1 MGPTGSGKSSF
12 IESLA
17 PDQHLDISK
26 DSLESVTQEVNCYQV
41 INLSSQYYDRSF
53 VLMDTPG
60 FLDPRLSEGRIMRM
74 VTESLN
80 AICQFSSYTVVYIFY
95 FQPIT
100 DIRIGSSKRD
110 AVKILREYV
119 NQYKAKDIS
128 VITTMWNRLSTPKQL
143 EDASHRFNT
152 LKEEIYARSG
162 SLNITVTK
170 FDTSKHLL

>member
-1 MGPTGSGKSSF
+1 MLQF

-41 INLSSQYYDRSF
+41 INLSSKYSAQI

-80 AICQFSSYTVVYIFY
+80 AIWC
-95 FQPIT
+95 
-100 DIRIGSSKRD
+100 
-110 AVKILREYV
+110 
-119 NQYKAKDIS
+119 
-128 VITTMWNRLSTPKQL
+128 VITSFDNRADVVNL
-143 EDASHRFNT
+143 
-152 LKEEIYARSG
+152 Y
-162 SLNITVTK
+162 
-170 FDTSKHLL
+170 

>member
-1 MGPTGSGKSSF
+1 MSTNTQKYDTIQVNGPINIVPITPEHMTGKNVFLYILMGPTGSGKSSF

-41 INLSSQYYDRSF
+41 VNMGIWFGSNYLA

-80 AICQFSSYTVVYIFY
+80 AIRC
-95 FQPIT
+95 
-100 DIRIGSSKRD
+100 
-110 AVKILREYV
+110 
-119 NQYKAKDIS
+119 
-128 VITTMWNRLSTPKQL
+128 VITSFDNRADVVNL
-143 EDASHRFNT
+143 
-152 LKEEIYARSG
+152 Y
-162 SLNITVTK
+162 
-170 FDTSKHLL
+170 

>member
-1 MGPTGSGKSSF
+1 MSTNTHEYEDIQVNGPISIIPIIPKQMKGENVWLYILMGPTGSGKSSF

-41 INLSSQYYDRSF
+41 VNLGRKPVYSDRLF

-80 AICQFSSYTVVYIFY
+80 AFRC
-95 FQPIT
+95 
-100 DIRIGSSKRD
+100 
-110 AVKILREYV
+110 
-119 NQYKAKDIS
+119 
-128 VITTMWNRLSTPKQL
+128 VITSFDNRADVVNL
-143 EDASHRFNT
+143 
-152 LKEEIYARSG
+152 Y
-162 SLNITVTK
+162 
-170 FDTSKHLL
+170 